1 MPTPRNDSAASNST
15 NPATAS
21 VEKTMIGATRC
32 GSRCERMIRQS
43 LPPVISAASTNSFS
57 RSESTLARMMR
68 AGKNQPNVQKSH
80 ERHHALAEQPP
91 KVTPSR
97 RPPTVLASAI
107 TNSRAGNAIVISVRR
122 ETTVST
128 QPR

>member
-1 MPTPRNDSAASNST
+1 
-15 NPATAS
+15 
-21 VEKTMIGATRC
+21 MIGATRC

-68 AGKNQPNVQKSH
+68 AGKNQPNVQKTSTSVTTPSPSN
-80 ERHHALAEQPP
+80 PP

-97 RPPTVLASAI
+97 RAPTVLASAI
-107 TNSRAGNAIVISVRR
+107 TKSSAGTPS
-122 ETTVST
+122 
-128 QPR
+128 